1 MKSVEVKYKDG
12 EQEKVM
18 IVKSPTASQLNE
30 AQLVASKTFSR
41 LINVK
46 EDGVGL
52 LVRAKLDKFLKDNNI
67 WTDQDDKELASL
79 DEKIKKKEKQLKTG
93 KYKTQEAKLNGRKLA
108 LEIRD
113 LRAERNTF
121 ASKKT
126 QHNEYTIEEIAD
138 EARMNYL
145 ISSCLFHESGEAMF
159 ETVDE
164 YMDNRNK
171 PHVIEGMTKFYSMF
185 YNADEDW
192 YKKLPENQFL
202 IQLGFVDDKFRFVM
216 NGKLTDRDGRPV
228 DEEGR
233 YIDEEGNFVNK
244 DGERLDKDGNV
255 LFKFEE

>member
-18 IVKSPTASQLNE
+18 IVKSPTAAQLNE

-67 WTDQDDKELASL
+67 WTEQDDKELASL

-93 KYKTQEAKLNGRKLA
+93 KYKTAEAKLNGRKLA
-108 LEIRD
+108 LEISD
-113 LRAERNTF
+113 LRAERNNA
-121 ASKKT
+121 ASKK
-126 QHNEYTIEEIAD
+126 NEYNKHTVEEIAD
-138 EARMNYL
+138 DARMNYL
-145 ISSCLFHESGEAMF
+145 ISSCLFHENGERMF
-159 ETVDE
+159 ESVDE
-164 YMDNRNK
+164 YMENLDK
-171 PHVIEGMTKFYSMF
+171 AHVAEATTKFYSIF
-185 YNADEDW
+185 YNVDEDW

-202 IQLGFVDDKFRFVM
+202 IQFGFVNDKFRFIKD
-216 NGKLTDRDGRPV
+216 GKLVDKDGRLV

-233 YIDEEGNFVNK
+233 LIDEEGNFVNK
-244 DGERLDKDGNV
+244 DGERMDKDGNV